1 MGQKRGAVS
10 YKEAIN
16 EQMTT
21 EEKLEAV
28 ISFKDVLIVTAES
41 LGLTA
46 LIAYGFFD
54 SLYGMIMLIPV
65 GLINMKRYM
74 IRQNKKRQEKI
85 RQEFKEILLSVA
97 ALLQTGYSV
106 ENAFYDAKEVLVGLY
121 GEKSEL
127 IEDLSEMNRQVAMH
141 VSVEKA
147 FMGIVKK
154 YPLEEIESFGEIF
167 LYTKRLGGGYAKYL
181 KDTADRLEERISLRS
196 ELESMIAQKKLEL
209 SIMSVMPIAILLY
222 MRLTGGSFL
231 TPLYHN
237 VTGLLVM
244 TISLFIY
251 VGSVALGNVMITK
264 VMNRL

>member
-1 MGQKRGAVS
+1 MKIKDYMIVA
-10 YKEAIN
+10 A
-16 EQMTT
+16 
-21 EEKLEAV
+21 EAV
-28 ISFKDVLIVTAES
+28 GA
-41 LGLTA
+41 TA

-54 SLYGMIMLIPV
+54 SRYGVFFLLPIFILN
-65 GLINMKRYM
+65 LKRYKQN
-74 IRQNKKRQEKI
+74 RNKKKEESI

-97 ALLQTGYSV
+97 SSIQTGYSV